1 MGLSDWISRFD
12 PEYEI
17 DRVEK
22 FIARKKSDIG
32 FKKGIIGLSGGI
44 DSSLT
49 TVLAK
54 RALSNRQIEVV
65 FLPEATTPDVDRND
79 VERLARAFDLNVRT
93 IELDGLV
100 SGFEEKIGELPELAE
115 ANLKARIRMVVLYA
129 LANRSGGLVIGT
141 GNLSEW
147 LLGYFTKYGD
157 GAADL
162 APLTHL
168 YKSEL
173 LPIARHL
180 EVPESIITK
189 PPSAGLWDGQ
199 TDEEELGGSYDQ
211 IDRVLYLKHDLAY
224 DLKEAKEELDFDPA
238 FVEDIYAMVERTSH
252 KREEPAGLARSRTVK
267 DS

>member
-17 DRVEK
+17 DRIEK
-22 FIARKKSDIG
+22 FIARKKSEIG

-54 RALSNRQIEVV
+54 RVLSNRQIEVV

-79 VERLARAFDLNVRT
+79 VESLARKFELNVKT

-129 LANRSGGLVIGT
+129 LANRSGGLVLGT

-180 EVPESIITK
+180 EIPESIITK
-189 PPSAGLWDGQ
+189 PPSAGLWNGQ

-211 IDRVLYLKHDLAY
+211 IDRVLYLKY
-224 DLKEAKEELDFDPA
+224 DLGYSIGEAKEELDLDPD

-252 KREEPAGLARSRTVK
+252 KRGDPAGLERRGTVK
-267 DS
+267 E